1 MTMTEKKVFVS
12 HEGLCGFCNKTRLII
27 GMVGVKEEID
37 WTEDKPVC
45 EACVLEMIAQ
55 SKPTN

>member
-1 MTMTEKKVFVS
+1 MTMTEKEIFNPY
-12 HEGLCGFCNKTRLII
+12 EGTCQFCNKTRLII
-27 GMVGVKEEID
+27 GMVGIKEEVD
-37 WTEDKPVC
+37 WTEDKPIC